1 MERQKQNIY
10 DMIVIGAGINGAGIA
25 RDATLRGLRVLL
37 VEKNDLGGATTATS
51 SRLIHGGLR
60 YLEHYEVSLV
70 RESLRERERLLKS
83 APHLVRPLP
92 LTLPIYKGHSRGP
105 FMIRLGMI
113 AYDVLSYDKSLP
125 RHKMFSKEGAL
136 EQEPGLD
143 PDGLKAAARYY
154 DAQAEFPERL
164 VVENVLDAVAN
175 GATVLTHTDVDDF
188 EVEAGVVR
196 GIHYT
201 DRITGERDSA
211 YARITLNVSGPWVD
225 DVLADV
231 HNGPDVT
238 RLVGGTKG
246 SHIVVE
252 PFPGAPKDALYIEAR
267 QDGRPYFII
276 PWADLYLIG
285 TTDIRFDGDPDRV
298 VASEEE
304 IAYLLKETNLA
315 IPDAGLAREDVLY
328 TFSGLRPL
336 PYQAE
341 GAEGAIT
348 RRHIVKDHAPQ
359 FEGLLSIIGGKLT
372 TYRSLAEEAVTDA
385 FKKMHRKA
393 PRSRTRDM
401 PLPGGVER
409 FDQFSRQ
416 FRKNAPEWLS
426 GASADWLLKVYG
438 TRARDVVALAEADA
452 SLRELLG
459 EGHPAIAAVI
469 PFAFDQE
476 FARAFSDVMLRR
488 TMIALDENAGLDV
501 AEAACAVAQRS
512 QGWDDARAGA
522 ELQGFRDEIALQ
534 LPREMSKSQSA
545 LRTV

>member
-1 MERQKQNIY
+1 MENQKQNTY
-10 DMIVIGAGINGAGIA
+10 DLIVIGAGINGAGIA
-25 RDATLRGLRVLL
+25 RDAALRGLSVLL
-37 VEKNDLGGATTATS
+37 VEKADIGGATTATS

-60 YLEHYEVSLV
+60 YLEHYEIPLV
-70 RESLRERERLLKS
+70 RESLRERERLLKA
-83 APHLVRPLP
+83 APHLVKPLP

-125 RHKMFSKEGAL
+125 RHKMFSKQDAL
-136 EQEPGLD
+136 ELEPGLD
-143 PDGLKAAARYY
+143 PKGLKAAARYY
-154 DAQAEFPERL
+154 DAQAVFPERL

-175 GATVLTHTDVDDF
+175 GATVLTHTEVDDF
-188 EVEAGVVR
+188 VVEAGVVR
-196 GIHYT
+196 GVHYT
-201 DRITGERDSA
+201 DTMTGEQA
-211 YARITLNVSGPWVD
+211 TAFARLTINVSGPWVD
-225 DVLADV
+225 DVLAEIT
-231 HNGPDVT
+231 HGAKLK

-252 PFPGAPKDALYIEAR
+252 AFPGAPENALYIEAR

-276 PWADLYLIG
+276 PWAGLYLIG
-285 TTDIRFDGDPDRV
+285 TTDIRFDGNPNRV

-304 IAYLLKETNLA
+304 IAYLLTETNMA
-315 IPDAGLAREDVLY
+315 IPDAGLSRDDIVY

-372 TYRSLAEEAVTDA
+372 TYRSLAEEAVTAA
-385 FKKMHRKA
+385 FKKMHRKS
-393 PRSRTRDM
+393 PRSRTREM

-409 FDQFSRQ
+409 FDHFATQ
-416 FRKNAPEWLS
+416 FRKSAPGWLS
-426 GASADWLLKVYG
+426 GASADWLLSVYG

-452 SLRELLG
+452 SLREPLG
-459 EGHPAIAAVI
+459 DEQPAIAAVI

-476 FARAFSDVMLRR
+476 FARTFSDVMLRR
-488 TMIALDENAGLDV
+488 TMIALDSSAGLDV
-501 AEAACAVAQRS
+501 AAAACAVARRT
-512 QGWDDARAGA
+512 QGWNDTRAAA
-522 ELQGFRDEIALQ
+522 ELQAFRDEIALQ
-534 LPREMSKSQSA
+534 LPKGLASPEPAR
-545 LRTV
+545 V